1 MPSKQKKLSSV
12 ILMVLAVGFWSLPW
26 RAAFAQGTTHEIT
39 VSWAA
44 PATVGG
50 SGTLSGYNVYRSTTS
65 GGPYIKQNASPTS
78 AISYID
84 TTGTS
89 GTKYFYVVTTVDS
102 ANNESVFS
110 GEASATAIGNPNPP
124 TGVQAVAK

>member
-1 MPSKQKKLSSV
+1 MRLKTTKLSSITLLV
-12 ILMVLAVGFWSLPW
+12 VCLGFWMLPW
-26 RAAFAQGTTHEIT
+26 RAMFAQGAAHEIT
-39 VSWAA
+39 VSWTA

-50 SGTLSGYNVYRSTTS
+50 SGTIAGYNVYRSTTT
-65 GGPYIKQNASPTS
+65 GGPYTKETTTPTS
-78 AISYID
+78 AVSYVD
-84 TTGTS
+84 STGVA
-89 GTKYFYVVTTVDS
+89 GTKYFYVITTVDS